1 MPISG
6 IFCRRVCTIMS
17 ASSRVS
23 PELEKHQHRVGRA
36 DHAEIAVARP
46 AGWTNWAGV
55 PVEAKVAAILVAM
68 WPLLPMPLTI
78 TRPLYAE
85 QRLDRRRESA
95 VQRRAQRSQRRR
107 LMARTRRATARS
119 VALSAGA
126 VMARGDS
133 NGNRPPDSP
142 RRGPS
147 MRRGPCG
154 VSYARRW

>member
-23 PELEKHQHRVGRA
+23 PELESISTASAAPIMPRSPWLA
-36 DHAEIAVARP
+36 S

-78 TRPLYAE
+78 TRPLTPSSVSTAAAKAPS
-85 QRLDRRRESA
+85 SA
-95 VQRRAQRSQRRR
+95 APSAPSAAAS
-107 LMARTRRATARS
+107 MARTRRATARS

-133 NGNRPPDSP
+133 NGNRPL
-142 RRGPS
+142 R
-147 MRRGPCG
+147 
-154 VSYARRW
+154 